1 MKSSNSY
8 KTAPNLLKVEKTQ
21 SNTAKKSPHPLLKPF
36 IAFWRFSRYYAQYK
50 ARIRGY

>member
-1 MKSSNSY
+1 MKSSTSY
-8 KTAPNLLKVEKTQ
+8 KTEPNLLKDEKTQ
-21 SNTAKKSPHPLLKPF
+21 SKTAKKSPHPLLKPF